1 MNYSQPFSISRKTL
15 ATRLASALAFSMQ
28 IPDGTHLVA
37 VLGEGDESSNLS
49 ALTHWVEN
57 ELWLLDDE
65 SLQDP
70 LPVLLSSLERRL
82 IAVQEDFA

>member
-1 MNYSQPFSISRKTL
+1 MNHSQLFSISRKSF

-37 VLGEGDESSNLS
+37 VLGAGDESSNLA

-57 ELWLLDDE
+57 EMWLMDDE
-65 SLQDP
+65 ALQDP
-70 LPVLLSSLERRL
+70 LPQLLNNLERL
-82 IAVQEDFA
+82 LHSAQEDFA

>member
-1 MNYSQPFSISRKTL
+1 MNYSQPFSISRKAL

-70 LPVLLSSLERRL
+70 LPALLSSLERRL
-82 IAVQEDFA
+82 IAAQEDFA

>member
-70 LPVLLSSLERRL
+70 LPALLSSLERRL
-82 IAVQEDFA
+82 IAAQEDFA

>member
-1 MNYSQPFSISRKTL
+1 MNHSQRFSISRKAF

-28 IPDGTHLVA
+28 VPDGNHLVC

-57 ELWLLDDE
+57 ELWLMDDE
-65 SLQDP
+65 ALQDP
-70 LPVLLSSLERRL
+70 LPQLLNNLERL
-82 IAVQEDFA
+82 LHSTKEGFA

>member
-1 MNYSQPFSISRKTL
+1 MNYSQPFSISRKSF

-37 VLGEGDESSNLS
+37 VLGAGDESSNLA

-57 ELWLLDDE
+57 ELWLMDDE
-65 SLQDP
+65 ALQDP
-70 LPVLLSSLERRL
+70 LPQLLNNLERLLLS
-82 IAVQEDFA
+82 AQEDFA